1 MKFLWLNNNKD
12 KLVLS
17 EEGNVDENLERIQ
30 KKNKCKIV
38 MTILKIIIVL
48 EIIMLI
54 GSALILFYKYQYCE
68 TTVEKTQ
75 SEPHSTNELLNL
87 KLSSENSNDYNIKT
101 VNNENNENQVQEDE
115 KVKQKNEMINN
126 EEKIFEEKNSN
137 DEISSNEMPFK
148 KLFSLLFSLPQNEEI
163 DENQNNKNP
172 QTVLEEPMKETFH
185 IRMIFHP
192 KNPNKNSNQTNENII
207 NPIITLPE
215 NIIENEE
222 SLNQNINNDD
232 KDDFYNILTNVIKSN
247 VFSNFFNFDNKEN
260 YNAFEE
266 IEKPNPPENSFS
278 KLLENNGFKEIISS
292 NTLDEAD
299 PLLLKNIWDNLNQEP
314 IV

>member
-1 MKFLWLNNNKD
+1 M
-12 KLVLS
+12 
-17 EEGNVDENLERIQ
+17 DENLERIQ

-101 VNNENNENQVQEDE
+101 VNNENKENQVQEDE

-137 DEISSNEMPFK
+137 DEISSNKMPFK
-148 KLFSLLFSLPQNEEI
+148 KLFSFLFSLPQNEEI
-163 DENQNNKNP
+163 DENQKNKNP
-172 QTVLEEPMKETFH
+172 QTVLEEPMKKTFH

-192 KNPNKNSNQTNENII
+192 KNLNENSNQTNENIK

-215 NIIENEE
+215 NIIENKE

-247 VFSNFFNFDNKEN
+247 VFSNFLNFDNKEN

-299 PLLLKNIWDNLNQEP
+299 PLLLKNIWDNLNQGNYEYDENSNFDSEEYMYD
-314 IV
+314 